1 MVTTIVFSIFS
12 VQQCMI
18 LAYVTNLQT
27 VISSSSDR
35 AMAGSNKLPSQ
46 GSIRASLRINT
57 IEGNGSHHQQRKRT
71 RMINMAL
78 KMKTRKNIQMKRMKL
93 KQVSQ

>member
-1 MVTTIVFSIFS
+1 MVITIVFSIFS
-12 VQQCMI
+12 VQQCTT

-35 AMAGSNKLPSQ
+35 AMAGSSKLPSQ
-46 GSIRASLRINT
+46 GSIKASHRTNT
-57 IEGNGSHHQQRKRT
+57 IEGNVSHHQRRKMT
-71 RMINMAL
+71 RMISMAL